1 MEDFKTINWRI
12 LCYFKL
18 NIKWLICIKN
28 RNKTIN
34 KLIDWMITKR

>member
-28 RNKTIN
+28 RILKI
-34 KLIDWMITKR
+34 KLKQ